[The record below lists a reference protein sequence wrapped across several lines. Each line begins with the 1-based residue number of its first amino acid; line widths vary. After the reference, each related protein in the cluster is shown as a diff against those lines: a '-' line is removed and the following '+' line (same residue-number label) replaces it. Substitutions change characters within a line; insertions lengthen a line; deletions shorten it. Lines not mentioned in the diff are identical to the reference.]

1 MSGPVQSQPAED
13 PLIVHEAL
21 EAELGLGELR
31 VERASAGHSNVTF
44 FLDAGGRRLVLR
56 RPPRGPFPPSAHDV
70 LREYRILHALEE
82 FEVRVPQVVLACDD
96 PEVIGAPFYVME
108 RIEGVVA
115 DAATPPPL
123 DNPRDRARIGDE
135 LIDTLVELHRV
146 DWRSSEALSR
156 IGRPDGY
163 LERQLRLWTEQW
175 RKQRTRDVELI
186 DRTGE
191 ELRRAVPTSPPATIV
206 HGDYKLDNVAF
217 APRSPARLLAVLDWE
232 MATIGDPLADLG
244 FLTATWTQGDDPE
257 RLLGLSRGPD
267 RARLP
272 GPGRPDRALR
282 DRLRPRCRGPRLVP
296 GSGALEA
303 RHPARGQLPP
313 LQGGNDRRPLLRP
326 ARARCAEPGRPGLG
340 CPGRRPSLALR
351 GRGRACPGPAGH
363 ARRRVQEGQMR
374 RTSSERKALE
384 ASRSANPSSERR

>member
-257 RLLGLSRGPD
+257 RLLGLSRAPTE
-267 RARLP
+267 P
-272 GPGRPDRALR
+272 GY
-282 DRLRPRCRGPRLVP
+282 
-296 GSGALEA
+296 
-303 RHPARGQLPP
+303 PARGDLIERY
-313 LQGGNDRRPLLRP
+313 GTVS
-326 ARARCAEPGRPGLG
+326 GLG
-340 CPGRRPSLALR
+340 VEGLAWYQALALWKLAILLEGSYRRFKAGTTDDPFFARLERGVPSLA
-351 GRGRACPGPAGH
+351 AQAWD
-363 ARRRVQEGQMR
+363 
-374 RTSSERKALE
+374 ALGG
-384 ASRSANPSSERR
+384 ALL